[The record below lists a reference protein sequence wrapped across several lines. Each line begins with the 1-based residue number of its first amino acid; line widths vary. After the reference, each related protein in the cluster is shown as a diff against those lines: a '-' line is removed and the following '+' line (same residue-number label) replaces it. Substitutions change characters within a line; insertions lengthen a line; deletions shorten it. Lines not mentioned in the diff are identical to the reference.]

1 MGEIP
6 QENHV
11 MFLVSS
17 DIEAYVSLSPLS
29 PECEINTLYSVSV
42 HLIINAD
49 GNEHIRRTKAGL
61 GCS

>member
-29 PECEINTLYSVSV
+29 PECEINSLYSVSV
-42 HLIINAD
+42 HLII
-49 GNEHIRRTKAGL
+49 NEHIRRTKAGL